1 VAARRF
7 SGKLSV
13 VTRIAKLSR
22 PADPVILDRPPSG
35 DVSEVRAASSARPPS
50 GDVSEVRAACSD
62 RPPSGDDSEVRAA
75 CSDRP
80 PSGDDS
86 EVGRASCSDGPQ
98 ILGSPQAA
106 TGIRETRDATL
117 NAGDRLAL
125 DNRPVDSAPTK
136 PREMGGRSGPEP
148 TRYGDWELKGRCI
161 DF

>member
-22 PADPVILDRPPSG
+22 TADPVILDRPPSG
-35 DVSEVRAASSARPPS
+35 DDSEVRAASSDRPRPS

-62 RPPSGDDSEVRAA
+62 RPPSGDDSEVGTAS

-80 PSGDDS
+80 QS
-86 EVGRASCSDGPQ
+86 
-98 ILGSPQAA
+98 LGSPQAA

-117 NAGDRLAL
+117 NAGERLAL